1 VITAGWGA
9 FILAALRALP
19 SLISLMSAM
28 KNSADAAAN
37 RGIGYDRAVAESLKV
52 STERIAAAHAVEQ
65 AAAKDHAARTDDS
78 AFDQEFKR

>member
-1 VITAGWGA
+1 MITAGWGA
-9 FILAALRALP
+9 FILAALRVLPALI
-19 SLISLMSAM
+19 SLISAI

-52 STERIAAAHAVEQ
+52 STERIAAARAVEHE
-65 AAAKDHAARTDDS
+65 AAKDHATRTDDS